1 MLRNEGTFKKMA
13 CVLNSYSAS
22 NLDNPTLMILFY
34 SGLFP
39 NISKIDVC
47 YLARFLFL
55 DIVGNV

>member
-22 NLDNPTLMILFY
+22 NLDNPYDFILFW
-34 SGLFP
+34 L
-39 NISKIDVC
+39 ISKYIKDVR